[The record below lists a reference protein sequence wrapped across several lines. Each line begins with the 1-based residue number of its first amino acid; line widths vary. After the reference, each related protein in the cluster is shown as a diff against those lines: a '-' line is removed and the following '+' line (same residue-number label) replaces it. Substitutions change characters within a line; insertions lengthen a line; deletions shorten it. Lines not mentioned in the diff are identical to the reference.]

1 MPCTARRS
9 LLAGRHSNCR
19 RTSSVK
25 TRTRKVTNQM
35 PSAFAYI
42 RVSHPEQVESGLSL
56 EAQEQDCQKYWAR
69 LLQPRQ
75 IAWAKLI
82 ADEAVSAFKHPL
94 AKRRGGRELLAS
106 VRRGDHVIMTRFDRA
121 FRSMRDFL
129 NTYSAFENLGVTL
142 HLMDAPWDYGTANGR
157 AMLQLMAV
165 FAEWSSRIASE
176 RIKAA
181 QAILRQQGRPTGG
194 RRPFGYRVVGE
205 NGQRLLQPDWTERA
219 ILLEIVRAVEIQG
232 IAAWDKL
239 SRIAQRAADRVYP
252 ISPDSPRRNWTE
264 NTVRRAVD
272 GFWRVARTDGVDWI
286 RDPTLKGLAMVRLAQ
301 ASSHERRRPS
311 A

>member
-1 MPCTARRS
+1 MMPKHE
-9 LLAGRHSNCR
+9 GPE
-19 RTSSVK
+19 
-25 TRTRKVTNQM
+25 KVTSQM
-35 PSAFAYI
+35 PNAFAYI

-56 EAQEQDCQKYWAR
+56 EAQEQDCQRYWAR
-69 LLQPRQ
+69 LLQPKQ

-82 ADEAVSAFKHPL
+82 ADEAVSAFKRLL
-94 AKRRGGRELLAS
+94 ANRKGGRELLDS

-129 NTYSAFENLGVTL
+129 ETYALFERTGITL

-194 RRPFGYRVVGE
+194 RRPFGYRVIGE
-205 NGQRLLQPDWTERA
+205 DGQRLLQPDWTERA
-219 ILLEIVRAVEIQG
+219 ILLQIIRAVEVQG
-232 IAAWDKL
+232 IVAWDKV
-239 SRIAQRAADRVYP
+239 SRIAQRVADRVYAAQ
-252 ISPDSPRRNWTE
+252 PDALRRNWTE
-264 NTVRRAVD
+264 NSVRRAVD
-272 GFWRVARTDGVDWI
+272 GFWRLARADGIDWI
-286 RDPTLKGLAMVRLAQ
+286 HDTALKGLAMVRLAKAGSQ
-301 ASSHERRRPS
+301 ERRRPS

>member
-1 MPCTARRS
+1 VRS
-9 LLAGRHSNCR
+9 AGKCR
-19 RTSSVK
+19 CIGPILGNGYGGPK
-25 TRTRKVTNQM
+25 
-35 PSAFAYI
+35 PYAYI

-56 EAQEQDCQKYWAR
+56 EAQEQDCQRYWAR
-69 LLQPRQ
+69 LLRPKQ

-82 ADEAVSAFKHPL
+82 ADEAVSAFKRPL
-94 AKRRGGRELLAS
+94 ANRKGGRELLAS

-129 NTYSAFENLGVTL
+129 ETYTLFEKTGITL
-142 HLMDAPWDYGTANGR
+142 HLMDAPWDYSSANGR

-194 RRPFGYRVVGE
+194 RRPFGYRVVVQD
-205 NGQRLLQPDWTERA
+205 GQGLLQPDWTERA
-219 ILLEIVRAVEIQG
+219 ILLEIIRAVEIQG
-232 IAAWDKL
+232 IVAWDKV
-239 SRIAQRAADRVYP
+239 SRIAQRVADRVYAA
-252 ISPDSPRRNWTE
+252 SPDALRRNWTE
-264 NTVRRAVD
+264 NSVRRAVD
-272 GFWRVARTDGVDWI
+272 GFWRLARTDGVDWI
-286 RDPTLKGLAMVRLAQ
+286 REPALKGLAMLRLAQ
-301 ASSHERRRPS
+301 ASSQERRRPS